1 MLKILVY
8 IWRYAHC
15 SLHACICGLY
25 DGKHRTELVLSYIK
39 SGSIY
44 QFRNIYRGHIY
55 FLWYI
60 YSLFIFW
67 FYRVYLVDYQN

>member
-1 MLKILVY
+1 MLIAPCMHVY
-8 IWRYAHC
+8 VVCMTASIVHMC
-15 SLHACICGLY
+15 L
-25 DGKHRTELVLSYIK
+25 ELVLSYIK

-60 YSLFIFW
+60 YSLVIFW